1 MKTRLALAL
10 CTTTLISCTSTP
22 PTLVKP
28 APPTPEAAE
37 KPTKPAHSCV
47 GDAETKRL
55 VVQVTGAL
63 YPVQAADLK
72 YCFAIGY
79 RGINCAD
86 DWEIHNALGPI
97 SNRDRD
103 KCDKAMQIHDGMMA
117 AMDERKKQE
126 DEKYDKEHGLQPA
139 K

>member
-1 MKTRLALAL
+1 MKTLALAL
-10 CTTTLISCTSTP
+10 YAISLISCTSTP
-22 PTLVKP
+22 PVVVKP
-28 APPTPEAAE
+28 ASPTLEAAE
-37 KPTKPAHSCV
+37 KPTEPAHSCV
-47 GDAETKRL
+47 TDAETKRL

-79 RGINCAD
+79 RGINCVD

-103 KCDKAMQIHDGMMA
+103 KCDKAMQVHEGMVA
-117 AMDERKKQE
+117 AMDNRKKQE
-126 DEKYDKEHGLQPA
+126 DEKYDREHGLQPA
-139 K
+139 R